1 MGSYAPWLAILRRLL
16 PALRDPTYLVQWWD
30 QMTEPVLDHMAQDK
44 NLAKEAWANTLAVLT
59 YDNGVEAADGQGAN
73 QIAIK
78 LMKTWMQSFQ
88 LSNSDGNSSG
98 SLKATLIRSGL
109 LSYGKKR
116 PKVRSCQFYLPRTC
130 SDPLSGD
137 WHTALLRTTPIA
149 LYYLAYQCKLKLVA
163 EPRARSANYIHRLS
177 AGVLVLWK

>member
-1 MGSYAPWLAILRRLL
+1 MTQVIDAYLEKHNEEGASERLQEDLLSIWDKTVKENVGSYAPWLAILRRLL
-16 PALRDPTYLVQWWD
+16 PALRNPTYLVQWWD

-59 YDNGVEAADGQGAN
+59 YDNGVEAAEGQGAN

-88 LSNSDGNSSG
+88 LSSNDGNSSG
-98 SLKATLIRSGL
+98 ALKATLIRSGL

-116 PKVRSCQFYLPRTC
+116 PKVRSCQFHLPLNLLTR
-130 SDPLSGD
+130 PLS
-137 WHTALLRTTPIA
+137 
-149 LYYLAYQCKLKLVA
+149 
-163 EPRARSANYIHRLS
+163 
-177 AGVLVLWK
+177 